1 MKGFSK
7 KGQDSDDFSWT
18 VDMVNLV
25 VVMRGRLYLLIV
37 DVAVI
42 GAKNYAYATST
53 STGVAHQK
61 CISGKASQKRSM
73 TLSLNWSLS

>member
-7 KGQDSDDFSWT
+7 KGKDSDDFSWT

-53 STGVAHQK
+53 SDAAHQK